1 MTKLINQNRLSIIS
15 LATISALLSG
25 CGSSSKNEE
34 PTQNTL
40 TLPSLLVGEISA
52 ISSNSITVNQHQIA
66 TNNADIEIDDNRALI
81 SDLKVGMMVEVATNG
96 KEATEIDYDPSF
108 KGPISITEQ
117 GATIAG
123 FKLNNLDTEN
133 LSHGSLVELSGYNNS
148 YSEFTVTYQQPLTS
162 ATDLDLE
169 GFITDLDA
177 TTYTFKLGDLIVQY
191 QHADIDGALKNNQFV
206 EVEGRLDGNSLIAQ
220 EVDAE
225 HNFTGDDSLDTE
237 LFGTITFINNDTTLV
252 TLNNQWQV
260 RVSNQTKF
268 EDTTRAT
275 LNIGD
280 TIEVDAVWQQANNWF
295 LAHEIE
301 LEKSHTASQSSSSFS
316 VSGFANYNNGN
327 IVINGINLQITNRTV
342 FEDGLIADTL
352 SGEWLELEG
361 IIDGQNYI
369 VSEIERDNSNEPLE
383 LKGIVT
389 VTESQQASLFG
400 YISEDNSLA
409 SFAEQYVDLECQWVQ
424 GNIVRACQ
432 LDD

>member
-25 CGSSSKNEE
+25 CGSSSKSEE
-34 PTQNTL
+34 PVQNTL
-40 TLPSLLVGEISA
+40 TLPSLLVGEVSA

-66 TNNADIEIDDNRALI
+66 TNNADIEVDDNHALI
-81 SDLKVGMMVEVATNG
+81 SDLKVGMMVEVETNG
-96 KEATEIDYDPSF
+96 KEATQIDYDPSF
-108 KGPISITEQ
+108 KGPVSINEQ

-123 FKLNNLDTEN
+123 FKLNNLNTEN
-133 LSHGSLVELSGYNNS
+133 LSNGSLVELSGYNNS
-148 YSEFTVTYQQPLTS
+148 HSEFTVTYQQPLSNS
-162 ATDLDLE
+162 AELELE
-169 GFITDLDA
+169 GFITDLNTA
-177 TTYTFKLGDLIVQY
+177 SYTFKLGDLTVQY
-191 QHADIDGALKNNQFV
+191 QQADIDGALENNQFV
-206 EVEGRLDGNSLIAQ
+206 EVEGRLEGNLLMAQ

-225 HNFTGDDSLDTE
+225 HNFTADDDLDTA
-237 LFGTITFINNDTTLV
+237 LFGTITFINNDASLV

-260 RVSNQTKF
+260 SITNQTKF

-275 LNIGD
+275 LTIGD
-280 TIEVDAVWQQANNWF
+280 TIEVDAIWQQANNWF
-295 LAHEIE
+295 LAHEID
-301 LEKSHTASQSSSSFS
+301 LEKSHTSPNLSSNFS
-316 VSGFANYNNGN
+316 VSGFANYSNGN
-327 IVINGINLQITNRTV
+327 IIINGISLKITNRTV
-342 FEDGLIADTL
+342 FEDGLTADTL

-361 IIDGQNYI
+361 LIDGQSYI

-409 SFAEQYVDLECQWVQ
+409 SFTEQYVDLECQWVQ
-424 GNIVRACQ
+424 DNIVRACR